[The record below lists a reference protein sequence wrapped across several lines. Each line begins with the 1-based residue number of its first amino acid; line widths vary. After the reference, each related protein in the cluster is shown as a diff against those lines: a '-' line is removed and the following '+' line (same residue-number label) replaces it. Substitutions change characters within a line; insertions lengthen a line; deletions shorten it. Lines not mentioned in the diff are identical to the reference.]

1 MPRLI
6 SLLGIVVMLLAA
18 RLIGKRGKK
27 VNWTI
32 VGWGLLLQFVFAA
45 LILKTAS
52 GHWVFSKINDAV
64 TNLLA
69 FQEEGGKFVFN
80 ALAIPPSQTGS
91 MGFFFAFQVL
101 PSVIFLSSLM
111 SVFYYMGIMQ
121 WVILRVARLM
131 KHACR
136 TSGAE
141 TLNAAANIFMGQ
153 TEAPLL
159 VKPYLENMTESELF
173 CVMVAGMATI
183 SGGVMIAYVGL
194 LKSYLPDIAGH
205 LLAASVLS
213 AIGALV
219 ISKLIIPETQTP
231 ETIDFVP
238 LVKPEADSNVL
249 EAAAG
254 GAETGLKLALNVAA
268 MLIAFMAILAMIN
281 SGLHLF
287 FGFFGRPDIGLEF
300 LLGRALSP
308 VAWILGVPW
317 KDCRTIGFLMGEKT
331 ILNEF
336 VAYTDMAKILA
347 SNPVGFLALR
357 SQIIAAYALC
367 GFSNLLSIGI
377 QIGGIGTLAPGRR
390 KDLARLGVYAWI
402 AGSLACF
409 LSAAIAGLLI

>member
-1 MPRLI
+1 MPRLM
-6 SLLGIVVMLLAA
+6 SFFGIIAMLLFA
-18 RLIGKRGKK
+18 RLIGGRGKK
-27 VNWTI
+27 INWAV
-32 VGWGLLLQFVFAA
+32 VGWGIFLQFIFAL

-52 GHWVFSKINDAV
+52 GHWVFSKVNDLV
-64 TNLLA
+64 TSLLA
-69 FQEEGGKFVFN
+69 FQEEGGKFVFG
-80 ALAIPPSQTGS
+80 ALSIPPGQSAS
-91 MGFFFAFQVL
+91 IGFFFAFQVL

-111 SVFYYMGIMQ
+111 SVFYYLGIMQ
-121 WVILRVARLM
+121 WVISLMAHLM
-131 KHACR
+131 KRALK

-141 TLNAAANIFMGQ
+141 TLNAAANVFMGQ

-194 LKSYLPDIAGH
+194 LKAYIPDIAGH

-213 AIGALV
+213 AIGSLV

-231 ETIDFVP
+231 ETSGFIP
-238 LVKPEADSNVL
+238 KMDSNNDSNLL
-249 EAAAG
+249 EAAAS

-268 MLIAFMAILAMIN
+268 MLIAFMAMLAMIN
-281 SGLHLF
+281 AGLHIV
-287 FGFFGRPDIGLEF
+287 FGYFGRPDIGLEF
-300 LLGRALSP
+300 ILGRALSP
-308 VAWILGVPW
+308 IAWILGVPW
-317 KDCRTIGFLMGEKT
+317 KDCKTVGFLMGEKT

-336 VAYTDMAKILA
+336 VAYTDMSKIL
-347 SNPVGFLALR
+347 SVHQALDMR
-357 SQIIAAYALC
+357 SQIIAVYALC

-377 QIGGIGTLAPGRR
+377 QIGGIGVLAPKRR

-402 AGSLACF
+402 AGSLTCF

>member
-1 MPRLI
+1 MPRLM
-6 SLLGIVVMLLAA
+6 SFFGIIAMLLFA
-18 RLIGKRGKK
+18 RLIGGRGKK
-27 VNWTI
+27 INWAV
-32 VGWGLLLQFVFAA
+32 VGWGIFLQFVFAL

-52 GHWVFSKINDAV
+52 GHWVFAKVNDLV
-64 TNLLA
+64 TSLLA

-80 ALAIPPSQTGS
+80 ALSIPPGQAGS
-91 MGFFFAFQVL
+91 IGFFFAFQVL

-111 SVFYYMGIMQ
+111 SVFYYLGIMQ
-121 WVILRVARLM
+121 WVISLMAHLM
-131 KHACR
+131 KRALK

-141 TLNAAANIFMGQ
+141 TLNAAANVFMGQ

-194 LKSYLPDIAGH
+194 LKAYIPDIAGH

-213 AIGALV
+213 AIGSLV

-231 ETIDFVP
+231 ETSGFIPKMDSNN
-238 LVKPEADSNVL
+238 DSNVL
-249 EAAAG
+249 EAAAS

-268 MLIAFMAILAMIN
+268 MLIAFMAMLAMIN
-281 SGLHLF
+281 SGLHIV
-287 FGFFGRPDIGLEF
+287 FGYFGRPDIGLEF
-300 LLGRALSP
+300 ILGRALSP
-308 VAWILGVPW
+308 IAWILGVPW
-317 KDCRTIGFLMGEKT
+317 KDCKTVGFLMGEKT

-336 VAYTDMAKILA
+336 VAYTDMSKILSA
-347 SNPVGFLALR
+347 RQALDIR
-357 SQIIAAYALC
+357 SQIIAVYALC

-377 QIGGIGTLAPGRR
+377 QIGGIGVLAPKRR

-402 AGSLACF
+402 AGSLTCF

>member
-6 SLLGIVVMLLAA
+6 SLLGVAVMIAVA
-18 RLIGKRGKK
+18 RMIGKRGKT
-27 VNWTI
+27 VNWKV
-32 VGWGLLLQFVFAA
+32 VGWGLALQFVFAA
-45 LILKTAS
+45 LILKTTS
-52 GHWVFSKINDAV
+52 GHWLFAQVNNAV
-64 TNLLA
+64 TSLLA

-80 ALAIPPSQTGS
+80 ALAIPPGQASS
-91 MGFFFAFQVL
+91 IGFFFAFQVL

-111 SVFYYMGIMQ
+111 SIFYYLGIMQ
-121 WVILRVARLM
+121 WVIMRVARLM
-131 KHACR
+131 KHACK

-183 SGGVMIAYVGL
+183 SGGVMVAYVGL
-194 LKSYLPDIAGH
+194 LKPYLPDIAGH

-213 AIGALV
+213 ATGALV
-219 ISKLIIPETQTP
+219 ISKLIIPETKTP
-231 ETIDFVP
+231 ETGGFVP
-238 LVKPEADSNVL
+238 VVKPEGDSNVL
-249 EAAAG
+249 EAAAS

-268 MLIAFMAILAMIN
+268 MLIAFMAILAMMN
-281 SGLHLF
+281 SGLHVF

-300 LLGRALSP
+300 LLGKALAP

-336 VAYTDMAKILA
+336 VAYSDMAKILA
-347 SNPVGFLALR
+347 SNPVGFLSLR

-390 KDLARLGVYAWI
+390 KDLARLGVYAWV
-402 AGSLACF
+402 AGSLTCF
-409 LSAAIAGLLI
+409 LSAAIAGVLI

>member
-6 SLLGIVVMLLAA
+6 SLTGIVVMLLAA
-18 RLIGKRGKK
+18 RLIGKRDKK
-27 VNWTI
+27 VHWQI
-32 VGWGLLLQFVFAA
+32 VGWGLALQFIFAV
-45 LILKTAS
+45 LILKTSS
-52 GHWVFSKINDAV
+52 GHWVFSRVNDAV
-64 TNLLA
+64 VKLLA

-80 ALAIPPSQTGS
+80 ALAIPPGQAGS
-91 MGFFFAFQVL
+91 AGFFFAFQVL

-111 SVFYYMGIMQ
+111 SVFYYLGVMQ
-121 WVILRVARLM
+121 WVVLRVARLM
-131 KHACR
+131 KRACR

-173 CVMVAGMATI
+173 CVMTAGMATI

-194 LKSYLPDIAGH
+194 LKPYLPDIAGH

-213 AIGALV
+213 ATGSLI
-219 ISKLIIPETQTP
+219 ISKLIIPETGTP
-231 ETIDFVP
+231 ETGGFVP
-238 LVKPEADSNVL
+238 VIKAAGDSNVL
-249 EAAAG
+249 EAAAS

-281 SGLHLF
+281 SSLHFF

-308 VAWILGVPW
+308 VAWILGVPS
-317 KDCRTIGFLMGEKT
+317 KDCRTVGFLMGEKT

-347 SNPVGFLALR
+347 SHPVGFLAER

-390 KDLARLGVYAWI
+390 KDLARLGVYALI
-402 AGSLACF
+402 AGSLTCF
-409 LSAAIAGLLI
+409 LSAAIAGALI